1 MTDEP
6 GQPGQPPPPDDANRR
21 RFFRLFAGDV
31 MSSVGTVLGAAQ
43 VLQRESAAA
52 ARDLL
57 GDSAAIDFLG
67 GPAVAAQPVA
77 EQPLEVSAVGVGYR
91 TPLRWD
97 EDSCRVVDQR
107 RLPDVLAEL
116 TIEGAA
122 DGVAAIRDG
131 AVVGGAIQA
140 QLAAV
145 TLALTAT
152 RVKEHRPFA
161 RRATIRGAA
170 NALKNA
176 RSGSAAV
183 RATVHRMLAVE
194 ERLGIEAPGEALDA
208 AMHAEAEAV
217 LREAA
222 DAHGTLV
229 GLAMAAL
236 PPATSDADDPDP
248 APPLRV
254 LTIGS
259 TGAMSGGQL
268 GSALSAIMAVHHS
281 GRPIHAIVAETR
293 PGFEG
298 SRIAAWELREAGV
311 PHVVVTDAAAPGRI
325 AAGEV
330 DAVLVGADRV
340 LADGDVI
347 AVVGTYPLALAASAA
362 GIPFIVCAPSI
373 AVDTEPDTA
382 PVVLEERPTG
392 EVISAAG
399 TRVTPEG
406 TPARNPVQDR
416 TPAAL
421 VTALVS
427 EPRLPVAEA
436 PAPSP
441 APATTPETADAA
453 SQAVG

>member
-1 MTDEP
+1 MTDEPGQP
-6 GQPGQPPPPDDANRR
+6 GQPGQPPPPDDENRR

-77 EQPLEVSAVGVGYR
+77 EQPLEVSALGVGYR

-107 RLPDVLAEL
+107 RLPDILAEL

-145 TLALTAT
+145 TLALTAA

-217 LREAA
+217 LREA
-222 DAHGTLV
+222 V
-229 GLAMAAL
+229 GRARHPGRAGDGGPAARDVGRGR
-236 PPATSDADDPDP
+236 PRPGPAAARADD
-248 APPLRV
+248 REH
-254 LTIGS
+254 
-259 TGAMSGGQL
+259 GAMSGGQL

-347 AVVGTYPLALAASAA
+347 AVVGHVPA
-362 GIPFIVCAPSI
+362 GAGGVGGRDPVHRLRRRRSPWTPS
-373 AVDTEPDTA
+373 
-382 PVVLEERPTG
+382 PTRRRWSSRSG
-392 EVISAAG
+392 
-399 TRVTPEG
+399 R
-406 TPARNPVQDR
+406 PAR
-416 TPAAL
+416 
-421 VTALVS
+421 
-427 EPRLPVAEA
+427 
-436 PAPSP
+436 
-441 APATTPETADAA
+441 
-453 SQAVG
+453 

>member
-1 MTDEP
+1 M
-6 GQPGQPPPPDDANRR
+6 
-21 RFFRLFAGDV
+21 
-31 MSSVGTVLGAAQ
+31 
-43 VLQRESAAA
+43 
-52 ARDLL
+52 
-57 GDSAAIDFLG
+57 
-67 GPAVAAQPVA
+67 AAQPVA
-77 EQPLEVSAVGVGYR
+77 RAAAGGLRASGVGYR
-91 TPLRWD
+91 TPAALGRATC
-97 EDSCRVVDQR
+97 CRVVDQR

-176 RSGSAAV
+176 RPGSAAV

-217 LREAA
+217 LREAS

-268 GSALSAIMAVHHS
+268 GSALSAIMAVHHA

-340 LADGDVI
+340 ARRWRRHRGRRDVP
-347 AVVGTYPLALAASAA
+347 AGAGGVGGRDPVHRLR
-362 GIPFIVCAPSI
+362 
-373 AVDTEPDTA
+373 AVDRRGRRARHGTGGPRGAADRRGA
-382 PVVLEERPTG
+382 SRP
-392 EVISAAG
+392 
-399 TRVTPEG
+399 
-406 TPARNPVQDR
+406 PARASR
-416 TPAAL
+416 
-421 VTALVS
+421 
-427 EPRLPVAEA
+427 PRGRR
-436 PAPSP
+436 
-441 APATTPETADAA
+441 PATRSRTGRPRR
-453 SQAVG
+453 S